1 MKKSLSR
8 AIAITAVCAAGLSG
22 ALVTNTTAVA
32 GVASVHTAKSTTA
45 HRGKAPARSPFGYK
59 ADVFGTKLLVDGV
72 EVKTLK
78 DGYAQQRCTAVAGRT
93 AAKNSLVSLP
103 EDLVPLVHLALT
115 SQESHTY
122 KKANTYGVK
131 GISTF
136 GDIAVGGEVPGLGQL
151 PELKIEGL
159 QAVSDAFNKN
169 GKFGHK
175 ESFDFKGI
183 SLVFPDDSVI
193 AGVPGLQELLD
204 IINQVLTPINEIVNQ
219 VIDLLTSITGNIIEI
234 PGLGAIGL
242 GTTKGSVTKHSAV
255 SESYALKILINATGN
270 DSVLQ
275 LGRARTRIAKPIPA
289 GVFRGT
295 ATGLDLLSGTSLH
308 LGNLGQRSIPCEGT
322 NGKVQKQT
330 TGHISVLGGLVD
342 LTGITYK
349 FMGLQKQNGFAKGM
363 IGTSLGSVSVPTL
376 GLEITGLASQVNLLK
391 PANTKKVTRQIH
403 ATVAKIML
411 NGEELQL
418 PAIGQSISLGKGSF
432 LTYRKV
438 KPGDNNYYGGAVR
451 ALTLS
456 LGDLV
461 MPGGSIIDLGTS
473 AGRIFPR

>member
-1 MKKSLSR
+1 VKKSLSR

-22 ALVTNTTAVA
+22 ALVTNTSAVA
-32 GVASVHTAKSTTA
+32 GS
-45 HRGKAPARSPFGYK
+45 APAHQATKATTKHKGAPLAKTPFGYK

-78 DGYAQQRCTAVAGRT
+78 DGYAQQRCTAQAGRT
-93 AAKNSLVSLP
+93 AQKNSLLALP
-103 EDLVPLVHLALT
+103 EDLVPLVHLSLT
-115 SQESHTY
+115 KQESVTY
-122 KKANTYGVK
+122 KKGNTYGVK

-136 GDIAVGGEVPGLGQL
+136 GDIAVGGEVPGLGKL
-151 PELKIEGL
+151 PELKIQGL
-159 QAVSDAFNKN
+159 ESVSDAFNKN

-183 SLVFPDDSVI
+183 SLDYEGSVVDNTPL
-193 AGVPGLQELLD
+193 ASLLD
-204 IINQVLTPINEIVNQ
+204 ILNQVLTPINQIVNQ
-219 VIDLLTSITGNIIEI
+219 VIDLLMSVTGNIIEI
-234 PGLGAIGL
+234 PGLGALGL
-242 GTTKGSVTKHSAV
+242 GTTKGSVTKHSAI

-270 DSVLQ
+270 DTVLQ
-275 LGRARTRIAKPIPA
+275 LGRARTRIGKILPDA

-330 TGHISVLGGLVD
+330 AGHISILGGLVD

-349 FMGLQKQNGFAKGM
+349 FMGLQKPNGMAKGM
-363 IGTSLGSVSVPTL
+363 IGTSLGEISIPTL
-376 GLEITGLASQVNLLK
+376 GLKITGLASQVNLLK
-391 PANTKKVTRQIH
+391 PANTKRVTKTVD

-411 NGEELQL
+411 DGNEISL
-418 PAIGQSISLGKGSF
+418 PAIGQTLSLGKGSF

-438 KPGDNNYYGGAVR
+438 KPGDNNFFGGAVR

>member
-22 ALVTNTTAVA
+22 ALVTNTSAVA
-32 GVASVHTAKSTTA
+32 GSASTHQTSKSTTG
-45 HRGKAPARSPFGYK
+45 HRGNAPARSPFGYK

-78 DGYAQQRCTAVAGRT
+78 DGYAQQRCTAIAGRT
-93 AAKNSLVSLP
+93 AQKNSLLSLP

-122 KKANTYGVK
+122 RKGNTYGVK

-136 GDIAVGGEVPGLGQL
+136 GDIAVGGFVPGLGQL

-159 QAVSDAFNKN
+159 RSVSDAFNKF

-175 ESFDFKGI
+175 ESFGFKGI
-183 SLVFPDDSVI
+183 SLDYDGTVVDGTPLAD
-193 AGVPGLQELLD
+193 LLD
-204 IINQVLTPINEIVNQ
+204 ILNQVLTPINEIVDQ
-219 VIDLLTSITGNIIEI
+219 VIQLLVSVTGNLIEI
-234 PGLGAIGL
+234 PGLGALGL
-242 GTTKGSVTKHSAV
+242 GTTRGSVTKHSAI

-275 LGRARTRIAKPIPA
+275 LGRARTRIAKPVPA

-330 TGHISVLGGLVD
+330 TGHVSVLGGLVD

-349 FMGLQKQNGFAKGM
+349 FMGLQKPNGFAKGM
-363 IGTSLGSVSVPTL
+363 IGTSLGEVSVPTL
-376 GLEITGLASQVNLLK
+376 GLTITGLTSQVNLLK
-391 PANTKKVTRQIH
+391 PANTKRVTKTID

-418 PAIGQSISLGKGSF
+418 PAIGQSLSLGKGSF

-438 KPGDNNYYGGAVR
+438 KSGDNNFYGGAVR
-451 ALTLS
+451 AITLS
-456 LGDLV
+456 LGDEV
-461 MPGGSIIDLGTS
+461 MPGGSIIDLATS